1 MRISDW
7 SSDVCSSDLGAQSR
21 AQCKCSKRRRVV
33 EVVDRLPIF
42 RIARADVQPQ
52 LLGRVKRQVAE
63 GRPGVRVLMK
73 IDNTGEPRKRNAKRR
88 NIDVRRWVDV
98 ELGALIISA
107 SLEID
112 DRANVAGDPE
122 FLAELAVSF
131 DVILV

>member
-1 MRISDW
+1 MRISDL
-7 SSDVCSSDLGAQSR
+7 SSDVCSSDL
-21 AQCKCSKRRRVV
+21 V
-33 EVVDRLPIF
+33 EVVDRRPIF

-131 DVILV
+131 DGIR

>member
-1 MRISDW
+1 MRISDL
-7 SSDVCSSDLGAQSR
+7 SSDVCSSDL
-21 AQCKCSKRRRVV
+21 V
-33 EVVDRLPIF
+33 EVVDRRPIF

-98 ELGALIISA
+98 ELGARSEEHKSELQ
-107 SLEID
+107 SLM
-112 DRANVAGDPE
+112 RNTY
-122 FLAELAVSF
+122 AVFCLNKKTSKPH
-131 DVILV
+131 LTHKNTSSKR

>member
-1 MRISDW
+1 MHVLEGLRRNENPGKS
-7 SSDVCSSDLGAQSR
+7 GAQIR
-21 AQCKCSKRRRVV
+21 AKYKFSKRRRVV
-33 EVVDRLPIF
+33 EVVDRHPIF

-98 ELGALIISA
+98 EL
-107 SLEID
+107 EIG
-112 DRANVAGDPE
+112 RAHV
-122 FLAELAVSF
+122 
-131 DVILV
+131 

>member
-73 IDNTGEPRKRNAKRR
+73 IDNTGERSEERR
-88 NIDVRRWVDV
+88 VGKDGGSTCRSWW
-98 ELGALIISA
+98 S
-107 SLEID
+107 
-112 DRANVAGDPE
+112 PE
-122 FLAELAVSF
+122 Y
-131 DVILV
+131 

>member
-1 MRISDW
+1 M
-7 SSDVCSSDLGAQSR
+7 L
-21 AQCKCSKRRRVV
+21 RRPPRSTRT
-33 EVVDRLPIF
+33 DTLFPYTTLF
-42 RIARADVQPQ
+42 RS
-52 LLGRVKRQVAE
+52 RVKRQVAE